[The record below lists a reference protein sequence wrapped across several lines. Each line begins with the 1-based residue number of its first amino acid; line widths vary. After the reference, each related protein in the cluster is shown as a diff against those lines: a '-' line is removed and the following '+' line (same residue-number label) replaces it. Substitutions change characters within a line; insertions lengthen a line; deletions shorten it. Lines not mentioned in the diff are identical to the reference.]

1 MAIYGKDFCT
11 AGKDTWRLI
20 KSRGI
25 DAIINDSLIG
35 NVLGFG
41 MIFAGLFA
49 GGFGL
54 LGIF

>member
-41 MIFAGLFA
+41 MLFTGLFA